1 MPSFPDLLA
10 ALGLAPKNLP
20 QAKEAIDGAK
30 ATLDSVNTLFEA
42 AGLNLEQMLAGGPD
56 ALKAHIE
63 SVDLGEE
70 LAEVL
75 QENERLSAEI
85 QTATASGLAL
95 NSQLSALNSVVAA
108 IGLTPAATLKPEEI
122 TTAFD
127 RHISKATTLALAKTG
142 HPPAHVPAADAAP
155 AAAQPTV
162 AELHAQWKA
171 MKPSPER
178 LNFFSQHEAAI
189 TSFERNHA

>member
-30 ATLDSVNTLFEA
+30 ATLDSVAALFTA
-42 AGLNLEQMLAGGPD
+42 AGLNLEQMLAAGPD
-56 ALKAHIE
+56 ALKAHLE
-63 SVDLGEE
+63 SLDNAEE
-70 LAEVL
+70 LATALDEAG
-75 QENERLSAEI
+75 RLGEQLTVAEAKLVASA
-85 QTATASGLAL
+85 A
-95 NSQLSALNSVVAA
+95 QLDSHAAIFAA
-108 IGLTPAATLKPEEI
+108 IGFKPAGAALPEVI
-122 TTAFD
+122 KGAFEA
-127 RHISKATTLALAKTG
+127 HVSKATTLALAKTG

-155 AAAQPTV
+155 AAAQPTL

>member
-56 ALKAHIE
+56 ALKAHID

-85 QTATASGLAL
+85 ETATASGLAL

-127 RHISKATTLALAKTG
+127 SHISKATTLALAKTG
-142 HPPAHVPAADAAP
+142 HPPAHVPVAEVAP
-155 AAAQPTV
+155 TAQPTA
-162 AELHAQWKA
+162 AEIHATWKA